1 MAVVSPAK
9 KTKMTVYVDGA
20 SRGNPGPSSVGIVFQ
35 SEDGQT
41 IKTIGQRIGTATNNT
56 AEYYA
61 LILALQEALMM
72 KVAQLDVF
80 TDSQLMAKQFSGEYK
95 VKEDSIKRLF
105 LLVNHLRRGFKKIMP
120 KRNQDAADSPGVQ
133 DQRKSCRAHLY

>member
-41 IKTIGQRIGTATNNT
+41 IKTIAQRIGTATNNT

-61 LILALQEALMM
+61 LIRA
-72 KVAQLDVF
+72 
-80 TDSQLMAKQFSGEYK
+80 TR
-95 VKEDSIKRLF
+95 RL
-105 LLVNHLRRGFKKIMP
+105 LWR
-120 KRNQDAADSPGVQ
+120 
-133 DQRKSCRAHLY
+133 